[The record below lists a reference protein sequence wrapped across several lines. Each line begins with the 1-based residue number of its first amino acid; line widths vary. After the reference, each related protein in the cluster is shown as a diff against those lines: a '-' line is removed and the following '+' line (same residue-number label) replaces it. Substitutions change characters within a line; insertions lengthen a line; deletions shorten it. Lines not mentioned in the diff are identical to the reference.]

1 MYTHLFSPS
10 VHTLLVLQSRK
21 SQSYGQAERGRCV
34 AVMPGTLAGQ
44 GRAGQGRAGQGRA
57 RRSRAGQGRAGEGV
71 STDQRHKASSLTGMM
86 CKGLAS
92 VV

>member
-1 MYTHLFSPS
+1 MDRQREDA
-10 VHTLLVLQSRK
+10 VLMSCQ
-21 SQSYGQAERGRCV
+21 G
-34 AVMPGTLAGQ
+34 PWQ
-44 GRAGQGRAGQGRA
+44 GRAGQGRAGRGE
-57 RRSRAGQGRAGEGV
+57 AGQGRAGEGV

>member
-34 AVMPGTLAGQ
+34 DVMPGTLAGQ
-44 GRAGQGRAGQGRA
+44 GRAGQGRAGRGE
-57 RRSRAGQGRAGEGV
+57 AGQGRAGEGV